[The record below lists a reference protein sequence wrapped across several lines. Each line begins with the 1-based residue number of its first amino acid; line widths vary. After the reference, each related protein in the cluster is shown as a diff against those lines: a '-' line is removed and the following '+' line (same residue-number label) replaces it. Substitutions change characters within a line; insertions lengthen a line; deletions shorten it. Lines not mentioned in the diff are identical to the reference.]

1 MSRDIENIMREISK
15 SHKEI
20 HAIDNH
26 LSKDILDIKKS
37 VKTIE
42 IKIADMQDKLEQAI
56 EMLNMF
62 TILITDQTNQE
73 IDEYS
78 DDDDDEDDDDEWS
91 PYKSPEDYDYNNDE
105 EDN

>member
-37 VKTIE
+37 IKTIE
-42 IKIADMQDKLEQAI
+42 NKIGDMEDKLEQAI

-62 TILITDQTNQE
+62 TILIADQTNQE

-78 DDDDDEDDDDEWS
+78 DDDEDSEWN
-91 PYKSPEDYDYNNDE
+91 PYKTPEDYDYNNDDE

>member
-42 IKIADMQDKLEQAI
+42 NKLGDMEDKLEQAI

-62 TILITDQTNQE
+62 TILIADQTNQE

-78 DDDDDEDDDDEWS
+78 EEDDEDDEWN
-91 PYKSPEDYDYNNDE
+91 PYKTPEDYDFNNNDDE

>member
-62 TILITDQTNQE
+62 TILIADQTNQE

-78 DDDDDEDDDDEWS
+78 DDDEDDDDEWS

>member
-42 IKIADMQDKLEQAI
+42 NKLGDMEDKLEQAI

-62 TILITDQTNQE
+62 TVLIADQTNQE
-73 IDEYS
+73 TDEYS
-78 DDDDDEDDDDEWS
+78 DDDDEDEEWS
-91 PYKSPEDYDYNNDE
+91 PYKSPEDYDYNDDE